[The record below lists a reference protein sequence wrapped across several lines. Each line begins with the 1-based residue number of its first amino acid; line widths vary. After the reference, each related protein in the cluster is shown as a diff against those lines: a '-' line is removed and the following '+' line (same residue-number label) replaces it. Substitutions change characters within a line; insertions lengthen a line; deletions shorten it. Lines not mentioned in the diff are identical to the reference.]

1 MANVGF
7 TMHLGLHSQGLVVIH
22 VKSYN
27 NDVLLKKR
35 FCLIGGKMSL
45 RITIENNY
53 KTAIKSK
60 NTNDV
65 NTLRL
70 IKSAIKD
77 RDIAIRS
84 GDNNNVISDQEIL
97 SLLQS
102 LIKQRKDSIDAFKV
116 ASRDDLVANE
126 QSEIDIISK
135 FLPKQMN
142 EVETEEIIQLILE
155 KNNLHSL
162 KDMGRL
168 MNELKAN
175 HAGSIDMA
183 LAGKIAKSKLVT

>member
-1 MANVGF
+1 
-7 TMHLGLHSQGLVVIH
+7 
-22 VKSYN
+22 
-27 NDVLLKKR
+27 
-35 FCLIGGKMSL
+35 MSL
-45 RITIENNY
+45 RIIIEDNY

-60 NTNDV
+60 NTNEV

-84 GDNNNVISDQEIL
+84 GDSNNLISDQEIL

-175 HAGSIDMA
+175 HAGSIDMT
-183 LAGKIAKSKLVT
+183 LAGKIVKSKLAT